1 MQSLIVIIAAIMC
14 VYAVIWIK
22 NYGYSFIASLRV
34 FVKRL
39 ARCIMSLSCALVVAT
54 ILMIACYSNLTGIL
68 KDILS
73 ANAIENLKSFARI
86 IFGVDS
92 AFAALQM
99 LAFYSLMAS
108 FVSCL
113 VLSLGVIVQFV
124 YRAILKVTRSTFV
137 EENESYEELNQHFL
151 PTFKLYLKYNS

>member
-1 MQSLIVIIAAIMC
+1 MQSLIAIAAVIVC
-14 VYAVIWIK
+14 VYAVVRIR
-22 NYGYSFIASLRV
+22 NYGYSFIASLLI

-39 ARCIMSLSCALVVAT
+39 ARCIMSLSWAMIVAT
-54 ILMIACYSNLTGIL
+54 VLMIACYSNLSGFL
-68 KDILS
+68 KEILS
-73 ANAIENLKSFARI
+73 ANAIEGLKSFARI

-113 VLSLGVIVQFV
+113 VLTLGVVVQVV
-124 YRAILKVTRSTFV
+124 YRAILKVTRASFV
-137 EENESYEELNQHFL
+137 EESQSIDNFNQQSL
-151 PTFKLYLKYNS
+151 PAFKVYLKYNS